1 MYNPIAEMQG
11 QFYSNEKEEK
21 KKTKYGKEKWRWE
34 GVGVNLEGVHL
45 EEVSPSLEQS
55 PSGFSEH
62 PFKRITN

>member
-1 MYNPIAEMQG
+1 MKKKKNRKPNM
-11 QFYSNEKEEK
+11 EK
-21 KKTKYGKEKWRWE
+21 KNGEWYMEVGG